1 MSLVISITCAVLATL
16 LQQWARRYLKV
27 TQTRFSLHKR
37 ARIRKF
43 FAEGVEKSLLP
54 WVVEALPTLIHVS
67 LVLFFAGLA
76 VFLWNVN
83 LTIFKVVLSWIGV
96 CTALYGCTMLIS
108 IVRRDSPYYTPLTP
122 LALPFVFVIGFVP
135 SVVGLCY
142 GLLVEYW
149 THHFGGHQLD
159 RFNNAAELLFDFLKM
174 TFMAPEK
181 VALKSPPELDAR
193 ALMWTFSRL
202 DDDHELARFFS
213 GLPGLHTS
221 KVVKD
226 PLRDLDYWKKR
237 ELLAAMIGFLDRT
250 FSSDLL
256 PDRVKHQRVDFC
268 EKAIDLVRTYD
279 SFLDILRGLA
289 CAHYSWEP
297 VMGPAQ
303 STEIV
308 QFVQRWGNRNGE
320 NGTTG
325 EAIFSIAVARV
336 QRRDDSWF
344 VLASNELGVPEAVLR
359 SHDKYDKS
367 LSLVILIHIIRQ
379 QFIYFWINDWSQS
392 GIACAIKSA
401 SQFYPLSTSRKLQ
414 HEFCALWNQIV
425 RKAQNDNDPDHNIPW
440 WILHPMRGIYISLHQ
455 GTDSAPTQFST
466 TYNLDGAALEDPSMY
481 PLCIDPSHILDNST
495 PTTFPRTVE
504 HYDDA
509 LATAS
514 RTSPAAPSL
523 SLSAPAPPHVDENL
537 AAVPLLD
544 DSHLTGLTPQPVD
557 CLHIS
562 LTSLGPSIPGTIQY
576 IVTSGTAASY
586 TTPETSISTPPR
598 PSACPPAAASIHDKV
613 DPLAPSDSPNFPLT
627 SSDPILDVI
636 LPTGP
641 SLSSHSP
648 ITRSDQSPSF
658 PESHPSIMVASAPSA
673 SLVLASSGP
682 DPGTPAEDNGGGPI
696 PNLRQENDVPDPPSM
711 HHAIDANSIP
721 TPDPPPQCSSLP
733 SVMGSD
739 VDIPGCSLQELNA
752 GLTGDRPP
760 DPSLYQYDM
769 V

>member
-1 MSLVISITCAVLATL
+1 
-16 LQQWARRYLKV
+16 
-27 TQTRFSLHKR
+27 
-37 ARIRKF
+37 
-43 FAEGVEKSLLP
+43 
-54 WVVEALPTLIHVS
+54 
-67 LVLFFAGLA
+67 
-76 VFLWNVN
+76 
-83 LTIFKVVLSWIGV
+83 
-96 CTALYGCTMLIS
+96 
-108 IVRRDSPYYTPLTP
+108 
-122 LALPFVFVIGFVP
+122 
-135 SVVGLCY
+135 
-142 GLLVEYW
+142 
-149 THHFGGHQLD
+149 
-159 RFNNAAELLFDFLKM
+159 
-174 TFMAPEK
+174 
-181 VALKSPPELDAR
+181 
-193 ALMWTFSRL
+193 
-202 DDDHELARFFS
+202 
-213 GLPGLHTS
+213 
-221 KVVKD
+221 
-226 PLRDLDYWKKR
+226 
-237 ELLAAMIGFLDRT
+237 
-250 FSSDLL
+250 
-256 PDRVKHQRVDFC
+256 
-268 EKAIDLVRTYD
+268 
-279 SFLDILRGLA
+279 
-289 CAHYSWEP
+289 
-297 VMGPAQ
+297 
-303 STEIV
+303 
-308 QFVQRWGNRNGE
+308 
-320 NGTTG
+320 
-325 EAIFSIAVARV
+325 
-336 QRRDDSWF
+336 
-344 VLASNELGVPEAVLR
+344 
-359 SHDKYDKS
+359 
-367 LSLVILIHIIRQ
+367 
-379 QFIYFWINDWSQS
+379 
-392 GIACAIKSA
+392 
-401 SQFYPLSTSRKLQ
+401 
-414 HEFCALWNQIV
+414 
-425 RKAQNDNDPDHNIPW
+425 
-440 WILHPMRGIYISLHQ
+440 MRGIYISLHQ

-481 PLCIDPSHILDNST
+481 PLCIDPSHILDEST

-562 LTSLGPSIPGTIQY
+562 LTSLGPSNPGTIQY

-721 TPDPPPQCSSLP
+721 TADPPPQCSSLP

-739 VDIPGCSLQELNA
+739 VDIPGCSPQELNA